1 MLNCLRAARAGRIF
15 LRCGRIFC
23 AATGA
28 DAMEIIT
35 VKDLTKTFSYSVKEK
50 GLKGSLHNL
59 FARQTLQ
66 KTAVNGVSF
75 AVEQGEAVGLL
86 GPNGAGKTTTLKMLA
101 GILYPTSGTVTV
113 AGYLPWERRRD
124 YQRRFAIVMGQKTQL
139 WPDLPALDTFELNRR
154 IYQIDEDPYRRTLDE
169 LTGLLDVRSL
179 LQVQVRRLSLGE
191 RMKMELIAALLHRPE
206 ILYLDEPTI
215 GLDILSQRS
224 IREFL
229 HYYNQQTKTTIL
241 LTSHYTAD
249 IEAVCPR
256 SVIINHGSVVF
267 DGPLAEVSEVFG
279 NKKLVSIKA
288 RRDLTAGELAQ
299 FGAVR
304 QLERS
309 TALLE
314 VERDGLERCLQRLFG
329 AVPVVDL
336 DVKDIPIEEGIA
348 YFYRKAGVDAQ

>member
-1 MLNCLRAARAGRIF
+1 
-15 LRCGRIFC
+15 
-23 AATGA
+23 
-28 DAMEIIT
+28 MEIIT
-35 VKDLTKTFSYSVKEK
+35 VKDLTKTFTYSVKEK
-50 GLKGSLHNL
+50 GLRGSLRNL
-59 FARQTLQ
+59 FARQTRQ
-66 KTAVNGVSF
+66 KTAVSGISF
-75 AVEQGEAVGLL
+75 AVDQGEAVGLL
-86 GPNGAGKTTTLKMLA
+86 GPNGAGKTTTLKMLS
-101 GILYPTSGTVTV
+101 GISCPTSGEVKV
-113 AGYLPWERRRD
+113 AGYVPWERQRE

-154 IYQIDEDPYRRTLDE
+154 IYQIDAAEYQRTLDE
-169 LTGLLDVRSL
+169 LTSLLDVRSL

-249 IEAVCPR
+249 IEAICPR
-256 SVIINHGSVVF
+256 SIIINHGSVVF

-279 NKKLVSIKA
+279 HKKLVSLKA
-288 RRDLTAGELAQ
+288 RRDLDAGELAG
-299 FGAVR
+299 FGTVR
-304 QLERS
+304 RLDHN

-314 VERDGLERCLQRLFG
+314 VDRDGLQGCLQRLFG
-329 AVPVVDL
+329 ALPVVDL

-348 YFYRKAGVDAQ
+348 YFYRKAGVGAQ